1 MQFMGA
7 SLPRATRTC
16 CARGREVVREVD
28 LGRLVEGRS
37 RRRGSQAGDEGRV
50 VEFGLPHRLGG
61 LGRNSVARQQ
71 PKPRVRRQ
79 GLPRGEAEAR
89 ARRRGPGVRVGVLRL
104 AVEIARARVGDGR
117 AARRAPRTKRSSTLR
132 WNRYSAAGTD
142 VGEHVRAS
150 VIQTLLALSFGTSG
164 AIARIPRPQTGRGR
178 RAAPPTPSRSRLP
191 ARGPPTARRASARS
205 RRRRRR
211 APDSRPA
218 APSPPTARCASARS
232 RRALEDAQ

>member
-1 MQFMGA
+1 MGA

-89 ARRRGPGVRVGVLRL
+89 ARRRVGPGVRVR
-104 AVEIARARVGDGR
+104 AASRADIARERVGAAAPR
-117 AARRAPRTKRSSTLR
+117 ATPRAPNDHRRCDETDTVQREQALESMFAPRSS
-132 WNRYSAAGTD
+132 
-142 VGEHVRAS
+142 
-150 VIQTLLALSFGTSG
+150 QTPTRV
-164 AIARIPRPQTGRGR
+164 ARKG
-178 RAAPPTPSRSRLP
+178 AAP
-191 ARGPPTARRASARS
+191 
-205 RRRRRR
+205 
-211 APDSRPA
+211 
-218 APSPPTARCASARS
+218 
-232 RRALEDAQ
+232 